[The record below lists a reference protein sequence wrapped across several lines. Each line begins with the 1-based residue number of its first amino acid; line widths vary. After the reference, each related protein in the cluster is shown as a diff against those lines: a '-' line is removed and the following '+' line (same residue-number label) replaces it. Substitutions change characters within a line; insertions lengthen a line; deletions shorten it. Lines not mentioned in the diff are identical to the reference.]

1 MILLIKPILL
11 KFATSDSV
19 KKLIVDLLKKLVS
32 TTDNKVDDKAVEFLE
47 KQLFPEKSHK
57 VPNVCQMPACFS
69 WFLKCFPHL
78 EVHCFPHV

>member
-47 KQLFPEKSHK
+47 KQLF
-57 VPNVCQMPACFS
+57 
-69 WFLKCFPHL
+69 LKK
-78 EVHCFPHV
+78 